1 MELKKSIEREDSIM
15 NRENNS
21 GAHQGL
27 GDKDIDKINQEGNI
41 EIWEDVVTIK
51 DLLISLILC
60 MITTFGGYG
69 IGRWIAKQTA
79 GGYQPLL
86 FGLLGAVCG
95 FILVSMVI
103 KPKREFELEN

>member
-1 MELKKSIEREDSIM
+1 MKKD
-15 NRENNS
+15 NNS
-21 GAHQGL
+21 GANHSL
-27 GDKDIDKINQEGNI
+27 ADNHIDKLNQEGKI

-51 DLLISLILC
+51 DLLISLIIC

-69 IGRWIAKQTA
+69 VGRWIAKQTT

-103 KPKREFELEN
+103 KPKREFDMED